1 MAKFSETTVARTFEK
16 RETAKNAWNGR
27 IGHAELVM
35 SAKGGELNVTLN
47 GKTLP
52 QSMIDYLMTYSLQSL
67 QDSYAGAENLTEA
80 TASFEKRLDAIQSGT
95 IGVRTGAG
103 ASEETIVQ
111 RMVAKAAY
119 FASAK
124 VSDADREAFN
134 KLDDDKQN
142 AKLDEIFAKNSE
154 KLSAAV
160 EKKLAER
167 QAAREKRAEE
177 KRATAALAGDLDI

>member
-1 MAKFSETTVARTFEK
+1 MAKFVETTVARTFEK

-27 IGHAELVM
+27 IGHAELIM

-47 GKTLP
+47 GKVLA

-95 IGVRTGAG
+95 IGVRSGSG
-103 ASEETIVQ
+103 ASEETIVK
-111 RMVAKAAY
+111 RMVAKAA
-119 FASAK
+119 FMASAK
-124 VSDADREAFN
+124 ATDAEKEAFG
-134 KLDDDKQN
+134 KLSDDEQN
-142 AKLDEIFAKNSE
+142 AKLDGIFAKNSE

-160 EKKLAER
+160 EKKISER
-167 QAAREKRAEE
+167 SVMREKRAEE